1 MNVPLASQ
9 QVFNENMKMKYNEE
23 EVPDNLGGPGDML
36 PADVLKLVK
45 ELLEQLRRTDKD
57 RQGSKIEFVYVASG
71 GQHVE
76 TQYVETRANQKTL
89 PSPPKPH
96 PLTPSPARPNG
107 TLSPERTGEGER
119 PRGGKLPEILATPE
133 AMALWR
139 KDRSGEQSQAQT
151 QSQEERIRQSIAL
164 LMEERYGEE
173 QLFNLQGH
181 WQAVYRILVDKGYC
195 RDSDFNG
202 FDAFIQ
208 RVMPAKVN
216 KPYKKDSV
224 KQISKTDF
232 ALPFDRWHY
241 DPQTSTTRK
250 PFDRMVA
257 VATRFH
263 EILEEIGA

>member
-9 QVFNENMKMKYNEE
+9 QVFNENMNMKYNEE
-23 EVPDNLGGPGDML
+23 EVPDTLGGLGDML

-45 ELLEQLRRTDKD
+45 ELLEQLRRADKD

-76 TQYVETRANQKTL
+76 TQYVETCANQKTL
-89 PSPPKPH
+89 PR
-96 PLTPSPARPNG
+96 PLPVWRGVDCSAG
-107 TLSPERTGEGER
+107 T
-119 PRGGKLPEILATPE
+119 KCLPDELTSDK

-263 EILEEIGA
+263 EILEEIGV